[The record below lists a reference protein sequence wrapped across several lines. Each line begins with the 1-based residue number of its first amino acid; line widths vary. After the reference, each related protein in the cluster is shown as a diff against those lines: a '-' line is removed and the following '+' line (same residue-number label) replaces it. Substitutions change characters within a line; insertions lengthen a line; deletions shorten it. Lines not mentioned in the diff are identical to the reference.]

1 MGKLNVLRYDGDS
14 LGVDGAQVGGL
25 GTAILLCFC
34 CCFRC
39 FLVDSEDKLSYDINT
54 SEIPSE
60 VAFKGAT
67 YYVTMTM
74 VISSGVKITCYLHV

>member
-1 MGKLNVLRYDGDS
+1 MDSAGYLDVLRHDGDS

-25 GTAILLCFC
+25 GMAILLCFC

-39 FLVDSEDKLSYDINT
+39 FLVDSEDKLSYDIYT

-60 VAFKGAT
+60 LSRENF
-67 YYVTMTM
+67 
-74 VISSGVKITCYLHV
+74 ISSHVKLTCYLHT

>member
-1 MGKLNVLRYDGDS
+1 MLSADSAGYLDVLRRDGDS

-60 VAFKGAT
+60 LSCENF
-67 YYVTMTM
+67 
-74 VISSGVKITCYLHV
+74 ISSHVKLTCYLHT